1 MRLFHALR
9 GWHAEYCCE
18 VLTYVGLCDECFY
31 IVKPV
36 LIILD
41 TNIAPVLALLWFLN
55 QFYWFNDS
63 LGVHY

>member
-9 GWHAEYCCE
+9 GWQAEYCCE
-18 VLTYVGLCDECFY
+18 ALTYVGLCDECFC

-55 QFYWFNDS
+55 QLY
-63 LGVHY
+63 